1 MHTTLEKQR
10 NSSASAERLTCD
22 SAGKLINPLEL
33 PLSPI
38 LLSLYSADMKIF
50 NHPTKN
56 DRSLPRYI
64 S

>member
-1 MHTTLEKQR
+1 MHNTLEQQR

-33 PLSPI
+33 RLSPFFCSYI
-38 LLSLYSADMKIF
+38 FVDIKIF